1 MAWESSSAPLS
12 LGGGGPCTDVTGE
25 LRSVPSAASLV
36 ALEDGSEDSVPVAVM
51 LGGATDCAVDAVD
64 GDAAGVVESAWEP
77 RQASMARP
85 ATTSRARSFLSN
97 PTTSTR
103 DTGGLR
109 LGQLLLQPL
118 R

>member
-25 LRSVPSAASLV
+25 LGSVPST
-36 ALEDGSEDSVPVAVM
+36 ALEDGTEDSVSVAVT

-64 GDAAGVVESAWEP
+64 GDAAEGCESACEP

-85 ATTSRARSFLSN
+85 ATTSRARIFLCN

-103 DTGGLR
+103 DTSGLR
-109 LGQLLLQPL
+109 LGQFLLQPL